1 MVVGHPRARYAI
13 PTAVVVLLLGDAMQT
28 AARRARPRA
37 ASTSPSLLGCDASR
51 SSSLD
56 EHLSELPMLGMHV
69 LRARDGAGCDGS
81 GGDDAALLDVYVDG
95 LQKDLFVREDY
106 SRAAPNLE
114 LACPGGPQSSAAV
127 SARAWLLRPLQRIV
141 GRHRPRLVDRLVQ
154 QKKRL
159 TQQAARELLNSTAAP
174 DSDAALRR
182 WKVFTPHGDG
192 VTLARKTILQALAE
206 CDTLYVFEG
215 GRFAWPGVSV
225 GFKRTITLR
234 ADDAIAVATTFSLM
248 PLVLSVEGL
257 LTHAECD
264 QIIAEAEPHMVASP
278 VSKHAGE
285 RPGNDPGNATED
297 SWQELSLVRTSS
309 QTRVPPGGDKTCL
322 TLDRRAHR
330 VLRVPDSHGEPLQVL
345 RYHEAEFYDGKSES
359 CFLSCSLLAEAAIS
373 LTRRV
378 CREQSIWTTSILS
391 ISPTGTLAS
400 LGAAIALPRCC
411 RISPATPRP
420 TKAARRTFRAW
431 AVRHCALSSARR
443 TPLGSRSDRK
453 KATR

>member
-1 MVVGHPRARYAI
+1 MPHSAHHRATAEPSEDVALLVLTPEPEPELGPKIELGPGREQEPGSTSTKSSGAHSLRPGSLRAPISSLSVACKRVTRRAATPRLGVPMVVGHPRAGYAI
-13 PTAVVVLLLGDAMQT
+13 ATAAVVLLLGEAMQT

-37 ASTSPSLLGCDASR
+37 ASTSPPLLGCDA

-81 GGDDAALLDVYVDG
+81 GAEDAALLDVYVDG

-106 SRAAPNLE
+106 SRAAPSLE
-114 LACPGGPQSSAAV
+114 LACPGGPQSSVAV
-127 SARAWLLRPLQRIV
+127 SARAWLLRPLQKIV
-141 GRHRPRLVDRLVQ
+141 GRHRPRLVDRLV

-159 TQQAARELLNSTAAP
+159 TQQAARELLNSTAAF

-182 WKVFTPHGDG
+182 WRVFTPHGDG
-192 VTLARKTILQALAE
+192 VTLVRKAIVQALAE

-234 ADDAIAVATTFSLM
+234 ADDATDAVATTFSLM

-257 LTHAECD
+257 LTNAECD

-297 SWQELSLVRTSS
+297 SWQELSLVRTST
-309 QTRVPPGGDKTCL
+309 QTRVPPGADQTCL

-345 RYHEAEFYDGKSES
+345 RYHEAEFYDGKNELLP
-359 CFLSCSLLAEAAIS
+359 FL
-373 LTRRV
+373 
-378 CREQSIWTTSILS
+378 
-391 ISPTGTLAS
+391 
-400 LGAAIALPRCC
+400 
-411 RISPATPRP
+411 
-420 TKAARRTFRAW
+420 
-431 AVRHCALSSARR
+431 
-443 TPLGSRSDRK
+443 
-453 KATR
+453 